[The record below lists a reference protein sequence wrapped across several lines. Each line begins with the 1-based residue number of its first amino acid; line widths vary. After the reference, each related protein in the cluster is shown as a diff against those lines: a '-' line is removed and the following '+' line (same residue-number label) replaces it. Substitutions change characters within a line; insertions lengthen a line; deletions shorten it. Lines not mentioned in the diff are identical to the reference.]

1 MKFKIRNYL
10 IVFISCSTLF
20 ASCFT
25 ALAISS
31 DSDVSLEVD
40 DPCNYND
47 TCDVYETEANCSSD
61 CGCDNDGICEA
72 GRGETASNC
81 QKDCGGGVVAITD
94 VTPPDI
100 FNLLVVPAQQSARI
114 NWQTDELTFL
124 TFRWGETQSIQE
136 ETISKIGYATDYSVL
151 IDELAPDTVYYFEI
165 QLRDKNHNKTIT
177 ELQSFKTLGLPDDI
191 SPANVEDLKASE
203 GEEEIELSWKNPP
216 DPDFKEVRIVRNNQ
230 FYPQGPNDG
239 EVVYQGS
246 KDGFIDKDVFDE
258 DYYYTIFAYDGSGN
272 YSSGAIIKA
281 KPTKAPQAPP
291 RPPVILPTDPP
302 AVPLEIEGL
311 TLEDISFTQDGKVIE
326 VKEGSIL
333 ADTGKP
339 MKISI
344 KYDKLPEV
352 LKTIVI
358 NLEKCD
364 YGKKLNPNSPSS
376 IPESQLSLNSSSSIR
391 NSHSSVKDLQFKI
404 QNSESSKADSCSIF
418 SFLLK
423 VDPQKIE
430 YSATIISP
438 YEAGI
443 YPIAVSILDFQHQEL
458 KELTGKL
465 LLRETIVPIQDQ
477 IINIWAIIGRII
489 VFGGGLGLIFLI
501 ARTIYRFFTKR
512 KKTLSPSS
520 L

>member
-358 NLEKCD
+358 NLDKCNEK
-364 YGKKLNPNSPSS
+364 PSE
-376 IPESQLSLNSSSSIR
+376 PQDECEDVSS
-391 NSHSSVKDLQFKI
+391 
-404 QNSESSKADSCSIF
+404 F